1 LLHRI
6 LQRICIGFCS
16 ALKIGIS
23 YLQVMLAGNADT
35 VTKPSADNMQREAS
49 RQLRLSCSSK
59 TVKQARPGLETG
71 PVDNSQELGSQVDV
85 GISVSINDED
95 RARFGQLEGLR

>member
-16 ALKIGIS
+16 ALKVGIS

-49 RQLRLSCSSK
+49 RQLCLSGSSK
-59 TVKQARPGLETG
+59 TVKQARPGLETC
-71 PVDNSQELGSQVDV
+71 PFDDSQELGSQVNV
-85 GISVSINDED
+85 GISVSINDENS
-95 RARFGQLEGLR
+95 ARLGQVEGLR